1 MKTESEALQAARADL
16 AAGRAAEALAR
27 MDGLVPTDLEPGAR
41 TELFLMRAAAC
52 RMLGRA
58 DDEATALQTALAHD
72 PYCWPA
78 LLQKADLLEKK
89 GELKAAAVMYRD
101 VLRISPPAG
110 YRPESFAKPLAHAE
124 RMVAMYAEALE
135 TTLLQA
141 VGELPG
147 MSQKWREAVSIMSG
161 RTRPFHAD
169 CNQLTVPRLPAQ
181 PFFRREMFDWVPQL
195 EQHTDAIREEMIAA
209 LAESGAEFQPY
220 IQYRPGEPVNQW
232 AELNHSRAWTSFH
245 LYRGGKPVEENLARC
260 PRTAEALKL
269 IDAVHLAGTCPNA
282 MFSVLAPKAHIPPHH
297 GESNA
302 RLVAHLP
309 LVVPPDCLFR
319 VGYDNRRWKE
329 GEVLVFD
336 DTIEHEAWNDSD
348 EIRVVMIF
356 DVWNPLL
363 SLEERAIVQRMAE
376 AERAFRLGA

>member
-27 MDGLVPTDLEPGAR
+27 MDGLVPADLDPGPR

-181 PFFRREMFDWVPQL
+181 PFFRREMFDWVPRL